1 MNLPLFL
8 LSIVIAIIVPII
20 AVRYLRPILVRV
32 LARLCHDE
40 PNGAEF
46 RVRSAY
52 LLAASGT
59 LILMLLFGNFSEK
72 TSLLDAL
79 HRALLPVCGGVFI
92 SVATIAHHIWKQLG
106 IRLPAKPLPH
116 PIPQEH

>member
-46 RVRSAY
+46 WVRSAY

-72 TSLLDAL
+72 ASLLDAL
-79 HRALLPVCGGVFI
+79 HRALLLVCGGVFI
-92 SVATIAHHIWKQLG
+92 SVATIARHIWKQLG
-106 IRLPAKPLPH
+106 IRLPAKPLP
-116 PIPQEH
+116 PPVPQEH

>member
-20 AVRYLRPILVRV
+20 ALRYLRPILVRV

-46 RVRSAY
+46 WVRSAY

-59 LILMLLFGNFSEK
+59 LFGNFSEK
-72 TSLLDAL
+72 ASLLDAL
-79 HRALLPVCGGVFI
+79 HRALLLVCGGVFI

-106 IRLPAKPLPH
+106 IHLPAKPLP
-116 PIPQEH
+116 PPVPQEH